1 MRNFRQSHVQEE
13 VKPVTHP
20 QILTMNYNNS
30 NSDDNSYNDG
40 DNRSKR
46 NNNNNNNNKM
56 LICLLDMLEQ
66 EAVIVTSNA
75 IKDQLSLGSFE

>member
-1 MRNFRQSHVQEE
+1 MRNFRQSQVQEE
-13 VKPVTHP
+13 VEPVPHP
-20 QILTMNYNNS
+20 QIITMNYKN

-40 DNRSKR
+40 DNSSKR
-46 NNNNNNNNKM
+46 KNNNNNNNKM
-56 LICLLDMLEQ
+56 LICLRDMLEQ